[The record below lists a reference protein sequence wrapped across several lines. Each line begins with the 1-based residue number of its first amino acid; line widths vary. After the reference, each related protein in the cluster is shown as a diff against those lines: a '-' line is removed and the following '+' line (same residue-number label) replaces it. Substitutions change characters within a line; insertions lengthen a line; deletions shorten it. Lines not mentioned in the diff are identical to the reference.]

1 MAKDLKGKK
10 LPPGIR
16 QRKNGRYEGRVKY
29 DYKSYSVY
37 GDSISE
43 VKKAMVELRYRLD
56 HNQFVSKTKL
66 TLDDWF
72 DTWINIYKKNSV
84 KLGTII
90 AYQNGY
96 NYYIKKELG
105 EKKLSDI
112 RGEHLQYVVNKLNK
126 EGLSC
131 AYIKVLMAFMNGC
144 FKQAMKND
152 LIEVN
157 PVTKITLPKEK
168 EKKARRV
175 LTAEEQAVFLKYAQD
190 SYLYELF
197 ALTLVTGMR
206 GGEIRGLKVKDI
218 DVKEKC
224 IYIERTLKYESKMGF
239 FEDTPKTKSSKRN
252 IPLTEDMELLIKAEK
267 QKYHSNI
274 IDANQYLFHLPD
286 GRPISRERVQ
296 NEIDRI
302 IRQIN
307 ENGIKF
313 ERFTLHCLRHTFA
326 TRAIENGMKP
336 QTLKTIMGHS
346 SLSMTMDLYSHVMET
361 TKKEE
366 MDLISGAFQVI

>member
-1 MAKDLKGKK
+1 M
-10 LPPGIR
+10 
-16 QRKNGRYEGRVKY
+16 
-29 DYKSYSVY
+29 
-37 GDSISE
+37 
-43 VKKAMVELRYRLD
+43 
-56 HNQFVSKTKL
+56 
-66 TLDDWF
+66 
-72 DTWINIYKKNSV
+72 
-84 KLGTII
+84 
-90 AYQNGY
+90 
-96 NYYIKKELG
+96 
-105 EKKLSDI
+105 
-112 RGEHLQYVVNKLNK
+112 
-126 EGLSC
+126 
-131 AYIKVLMAFMNGC
+131 
-144 FKQAMKND
+144 
-152 LIEVN
+152 
-157 PVTKITLPKEK
+157 
-168 EKKARRV
+168 
-175 LTAEEQAVFLKYAQD
+175 
-190 SYLYELF
+190 
-197 ALTLVTGMR
+197 
-206 GGEIRGLKVKDI
+206 KVKDI

-224 IYIERTLKYESKMGF
+224 IHIERTLKYESKMGF

-286 GRPISRERVQ
+286 GKPISRERVQ

>member
-84 KLGTII
+84 NLGTII

-157 PVTKITLPKEK
+157 PVTKITLPKER
-168 EKKARRV
+168 EKKAR
-175 LTAEEQAVFLKYAQD
+175 
-190 SYLYELF
+190 
-197 ALTLVTGMR
+197 
-206 GGEIRGLKVKDI
+206 
-218 DVKEKC
+218 
-224 IYIERTLKYESKMGF
+224 
-239 FEDTPKTKSSKRN
+239 
-252 IPLTEDMELLIKAEK
+252 
-267 QKYHSNI
+267 
-274 IDANQYLFHLPD
+274 
-286 GRPISRERVQ
+286 
-296 NEIDRI
+296 
-302 IRQIN
+302 
-307 ENGIKF
+307 
-313 ERFTLHCLRHTFA
+313 
-326 TRAIENGMKP
+326 
-336 QTLKTIMGHS
+336 
-346 SLSMTMDLYSHVMET
+346 LS
-361 TKKEE
+361 
-366 MDLISGAFQVI
+366 